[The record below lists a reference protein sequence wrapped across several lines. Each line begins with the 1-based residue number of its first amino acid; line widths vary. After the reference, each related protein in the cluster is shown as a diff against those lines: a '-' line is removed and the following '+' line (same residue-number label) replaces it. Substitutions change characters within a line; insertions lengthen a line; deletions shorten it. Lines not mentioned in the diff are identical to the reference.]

1 MAPLRVL
8 IVLEFDVEHQCK
20 SRKIP
25 ASALALHTA
34 AREDRVVDKKIIL
47 SVIALVV
54 AYFSFVL
61 MQPDKAV
68 NTGDTLPW
76 NIAHPTPDT
85 IRVFGVTLGQSTL
98 ADAEQTFKEQAEI
111 VLFKSDDAKMA
122 VEAFIEEVNF
132 NGLKAKMVMTVA
144 IPPEEMQ
151 GMFDRGLRT
160 SGTPSGKRI
169 TLAADDLERVRKA
182 PVASLTYLPAVRL
195 EEAVLAKRFG
205 TPSQRVRETRSGVVH
220 WLYPQHGLDVVLGG
234 SEKPLLQYVSPRD
247 FELLRTP
254 LIANGEVLK

>member
-1 MAPLRVL
+1 M
-8 IVLEFDVEHQCK
+8 
-20 SRKIP
+20 
-25 ASALALHTA
+25 
-34 AREDRVVDKKIIL
+34 DKKIIL
-47 SVIALVV
+47 SIIALVV
-54 AYFSFVL
+54 ASLSFVL
-61 MQPDKAV
+61 MLPDKTV

-85 IRVFGVTLGQSTL
+85 TRVFGVTLGQSTL
-98 ADAEQTFKEQAEI
+98 GDAEQTFKEQAEI
-111 VLFKSDDAKMA
+111 SLFKPTDAKMA

-144 IPPEEMQ
+144 IPPEELQ
-151 GMFDRGLRT
+151 AMFGRGVRMN
-160 SGTPSGKRI
+160 STPSGKRI
-169 TLAADDLERVRKA
+169 TLAPDDLERVRKA
-182 PVASLTYLPAVRL
+182 PVTSLTYLPTVRL

-205 TPSQRVRETRSGVVH
+205 APSQRVRETRTGVVH

-234 SEKPLLQYVSPRD
+234 REKPLLQYVSPRD